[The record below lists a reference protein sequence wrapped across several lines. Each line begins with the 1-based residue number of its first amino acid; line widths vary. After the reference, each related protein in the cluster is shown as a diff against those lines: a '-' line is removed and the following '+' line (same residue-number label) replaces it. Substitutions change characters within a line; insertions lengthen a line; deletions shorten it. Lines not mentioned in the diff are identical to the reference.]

1 MSFSGYPQS
10 ATNAAKRALKFKKD
24 NGSSCGTP
32 VGWQRANQLAS
43 REALSLKTVKRTFS
57 FLSRAEVYDQ
67 GRFTDEDGKQICGSI
82 MYAAWGG
89 KAMRGWCN
97 KIIVQEEA
105 RAVLNEQAQATLKN
119 KVEEHNED
127 HGDTPKKRATLGMLS
142 AVYKRGIG
150 AYKGN
155 PESVRP
161 TVKSPEQW
169 AFARVNSFLYA
180 LKNERFRGGKHDTDL
195 FPKGHKLSSR
205 SMEDKKEI
213 RTSTGLEVRYVHND
227 DEDKRTLTGYA
238 IKFGD
243 VTTIGDQFREQVNSR
258 ALEGVD
264 MSNTFALFNHDWST
278 PLGRAGRNMDLTID
292 DTGLRVD
299 IELPETTAA
308 RDLSELVKN
317 DIVGGMSFGFTIAD
331 DTWTRNDEEM
341 PLRTINQIERL
352 YEVTFTPVPAY
363 PTTEVA
369 LRSMEAATAEEDT
382 KKILQEIN
390 GDPVEA
396 QTTSPS
402 SQQEEQDTEPT
413 TVPQN
418 ASEDKPLAFTKVDA
432 LKFLLDHQK

>member
-1 MSFSGYPQS
+1 MAFASYPQS
-10 ATNAAKRALKFKKD
+10 ATNAAKRALKFKEE

-67 GRFTDEDGKQICGSI
+67 GKFTDENGKEICGSI

-89 KAMRGWCN
+89 KAMKGWCN
-97 KIIVQEEA
+97 KIITEEEA
-105 RAVLNEQAQATLKN
+105 RNVVNEQAKTSLKK
-119 KVEEHNED
+119 KVEDHNEEV
-127 HGDTPKKRATLGMLS
+127 GDNPKKRATLAMLS

-155 PESVRP
+155 PSSVRP

-180 LKNERFRGGKHDTDL
+180 LKNERFRGGRHDTDL

-205 SMEDKKEI
+205 SMDEKKEI
-213 RTSTGLEVRYVHND
+213 RISTGLQVRYMND
-227 DEDKRTLTGYA
+227 DDEEKRTLSGYA
-238 IKFGD
+238 IKFND
-243 VTTIGDQFREQVNSR
+243 VTTIGDQFREQVTSD

-264 MSNTFALFNHDWST
+264 MSNTFALFNHDWSS
-278 PLGRAGRNMDLTID
+278 PLGRSGRNMDLTVD

-299 IELPETTAA
+299 IDLPNTSMA
-308 RDLSELVKN
+308 RDLTELVKN

-331 DTWTRNDEEM
+331 DTWTRDEEM
-341 PLRTINQIERL
+341 PLRTINKIDRL
-352 YEVTFTPVPAY
+352 YEVTFTPIPAY

-369 LRSMEAATAEEDT
+369 LRNLEQATTEDDT
-382 KKILQEIN
+382 QDILQEIN
-390 GDPVEA
+390 GDHTEA
-396 QTTSPS
+396 QTPTPSP
-402 SQQEEQDTEPT
+402 EQGPGTPEPD

-418 ASEDKPLAFTKVDA
+418 APENNPLAFTKVDA
-432 LKFLLDHQK
+432 LKFLLDSQK

>member
-67 GRFTDEDGKQICGSI
+67 GRFTDKDGKQICGSI

-97 KIIVQEEA
+97 KIIVQEDA
-105 RAVLNEQAQATLKN
+105 RAVLNEQAQAT
-119 KVEEHNED
+119 
-127 HGDTPKKRATLGMLS
+127 
-142 AVYKRGIG
+142 
-150 AYKGN
+150 
-155 PESVRP
+155 
-161 TVKSPEQW
+161 
-169 AFARVNSFLYA
+169 

-213 RTSTGLEVRYVHND
+213 RTSTGLEVRYVNND
-227 DEDKRTLTGYA
+227 NEDKRTLTGYA

-369 LRSMEAATAEEDT
+369 LRSMEAATTEEDT
-382 KKILQEIN
+382 KEILQEIN

>member
-1 MSFSGYPQS
+1 MAFSGYPQS
-10 ATNAAKRALKFKKD
+10 ATNAAKRALKFKEE

-67 GRFTDEDGKQICGSI
+67 GKFTDEDGKQICGSI

-89 KAMRGWCN
+89 KAMRGWCK
-97 KIIVQEEA
+97 KIIEQEQS
-105 RAVLNEQAQATLKN
+105 RAVLNEQAEKTLKN

-127 HGDTPKKRATLGMLS
+127 FGDNPKKRATFAMLS

-155 PESVRP
+155 PSSVRP

-180 LKNERFRGGKHDTDL
+180 LRNERFRRGKHDTDL

-205 SMEDKKEI
+205 SMDENTKKEI
-213 RTSTGLEVRYVHND
+213 RIASNGVEIRYTKD
-227 DEDKRTLTGYA
+227 DEEKRTLTGYA
-238 IKFGD
+238 IKFND
-243 VTTIGDQFREQVNSR
+243 VTTIGNQFQERVSSS

-278 PLGRAGRNMDLTID
+278 PLGRSGRNMNLEVDE
-292 DTGLRVD
+292 TGLRVD
-299 IELPETTAA
+299 IDLPNTSAA
-308 RDLSELVKN
+308 NDLVELVRN

-331 DTWTRNDEEM
+331 DTWQRESEDL
-341 PLRTINQIERL
+341 PLRTINRIESL
-352 YEVTFTPVPAY
+352 FEVTFTPIPAY

-369 LRSMEAATAEEDT
+369 MRSMEESMTEEEV
-382 KKILQEIN
+382 LQEVN
-390 GDPVEA
+390 GAPESTQTDEPSVQQGEEA
-396 QTTSPS
+396 PESNMEPETP
-402 SQQEEQDTEPT
+402 QEQK
-413 TVPQN
+413 Q
-418 ASEDKPLAFTKVDA
+418 PLAFTKVDA
-432 LKFLLDHQK
+432 LKFLLAHQS

>member
-67 GRFTDEDGKQICGSI
+67 GRFTDKDGKQICGSI

-97 KIIVQEEA
+97 KIIVQEDA
-105 RAVLNEQAQATLKN
+105 RATLKN
-119 KVEEHNED
+119 E
-127 HGDTPKKRATLGMLS
+127 
-142 AVYKRGIG
+142 
-150 AYKGN
+150 
-155 PESVRP
+155 
-161 TVKSPEQW
+161 
-169 AFARVNSFLYA
+169 
-180 LKNERFRGGKHDTDL
+180 
-195 FPKGHKLSSR
+195 KLSSR

-382 KKILQEIN
+382 KEILQEIN

-402 SQQEEQDTEPT
+402 SQQEEQDAEPT